1 MTIPAEIPLGTVKKG
16 RDIGMTRPGD
26 LFVWV
31 KCYSTESGRGCQ
43 ELRWVQKRGRY
54 DAGQTRL
61 CPVCVKANFQPFR
74 LTINS
79 PEAFYRHIESR
90 RGN

>member
-1 MTIPAEIPLGTVKKG
+1 MTIPLERPLGTVKRG

-31 KCYSTESGRGCQ
+31 KCYSKESGRGCQ
-43 ELRWVQKRGRY
+43 ELRWALKRGRF
-54 DAGQTRL
+54 DDGQTRL
-61 CPVCVKANFQPFR
+61 CSVCVKRNFQPYG

-79 PEAFYRHIESR
+79 PEAFYRHIEST
-90 RGN
+90 RGD

>member
-1 MTIPAEIPLGTVKKG
+1 MTIPLERPLGTVKRG

-31 KCYSTESGRGCQ
+31 KCYSKESGRGCQ
-43 ELRWVQKRGRY
+43 ELRWALKRGRF
-54 DAGQTRL
+54 DDGQTRL
-61 CPVCVKANFQPFR
+61 CSVCVKRNFQPYR

-79 PEAFYRHIESR
+79 PEAFYRHIEPT
-90 RGN
+90 RGD

>member
-1 MTIPAEIPLGTVKKG
+1 MTIPLERPLGTVKRG

-31 KCYSTESGRGCQ
+31 KCYSKESGRGCQ
-43 ELRWVQKRGRY
+43 ELRWALKRGRY

-61 CPVCVKANFQPFR
+61 CSVCVKANFQPYR

-79 PEAFYRHIESR
+79 PEALYRHIEST
-90 RGN
+90 RGD